1 MVSIFDK
8 TNNKR
13 SIFHTYN
20 SRIDSKNDAKNTRLN
35 YLNIIEH
42 RRFPVKL
49 TKYLRT
55 FFLQK
60 TFVGWSCFSLD
71 PLVISSLFL
80 QNLHKLITFTSIMLL
95 LETY

>member
-13 SIFHTYN
+13 SIFHAYN

-55 FFLQK
+55 FLFTEDLC
-60 TFVGWSCFSLD
+60 W
-71 PLVISSLFL
+71 LV
-80 QNLHKLITFTSIMLL
+80 LL
-95 LETY
+95 LIRSSGYFKFILTESS

>member
-1 MVSIFDK
+1 MVSIIDK

-13 SIFHTYN
+13 SIFHAYN

-55 FFLQK
+55 FLFTEDLC
-60 TFVGWSCFSLD
+60 W
-71 PLVISSLFL
+71 LV
-80 QNLHKLITFTSIMLL
+80 LL
-95 LETY
+95 LIRSSGYFKFILTESS

>member
-13 SIFHTYN
+13 SIFYAYN

-55 FFLQK
+55 FLFTEDLC
-60 TFVGWSCFSLD
+60 W
-71 PLVISSLFL
+71 LV
-80 QNLHKLITFTSIMLL
+80 LL
-95 LETY
+95 LIRSSGYFKFILTESS

>member
-13 SIFHTYN
+13 SIFHAYN
-20 SRIDSKNDAKNTRLN
+20 SSIDSKNDAKNTRLN

-55 FFLQK
+55 FLFTEDLC
-60 TFVGWSCFSLD
+60 W
-71 PLVISSLFL
+71 LV
-80 QNLHKLITFTSIMLL
+80 LL
-95 LETY
+95 LIRSSGYFKFILTESS